1 MRSNLL
7 QLRKLYT
14 VSVTRWSCATAWLQI
29 FFAYLFI
36 IIINLH
42 FNINLEH
49 SVAVVLNF
57 WRLYRFIRS
66 IATLIYDFC
75 GSYIASVASV
85 SVRVRGE
92 RWDKSKEGE
101 WRGRGRGVEKETLAR
116 KPHDFEKLR
125 SSSNVVSD
133 WCSAGNQYNNQN
145 RYVLCTCVAGLVWNR
160 YGIPYRTTSKT
171 PRFLYVFKRVI
182 KPFLTVRQ
190 DAA

>member
-1 MRSNLL
+1 M
-7 QLRKLYT
+7 
-14 VSVTRWSCATAWLQI
+14 
-29 FFAYLFI
+29 
-36 IIINLH
+36 
-42 FNINLEH
+42 
-49 SVAVVLNF
+49 
-57 WRLYRFIRS
+57 
-66 IATLIYDFC
+66 
-75 GSYIASVASV
+75 
-85 SVRVRGE
+85 
-92 RWDKSKEGE
+92 
-101 WRGRGRGVEKETLAR
+101 EKETLAR

-125 SSSNVVSD
+125 SSTNVVSD